1 MLGVM
6 EEALVRAGE
15 AHADLPPGVSIMAVP
30 DQATDGAGGA
40 PAGPGR

>member
-1 MLGVM
+1 M

-30 DQATDGAGGA
+30 GPDQATDGAGGA

>member
-1 MLGVM
+1 M

-15 AHADLPPGVSIMAVP
+15 AHADLPPGVSMAVPGP

-40 PAGPGR
+40 PAGPER